1 MLYTGYKDG
10 SKVQWTKVKE
20 VEHEPAT
27 RQKETI
33 TVNAAHTYFTV
44 KAKFVRD
51 GKTLYSDFDKNF
63 TISHRT
69 YQAKNILYIGDS
81 ITFGSPYKG
90 ENTVEVFSYPWRVQ
104 QLTGAKMYNPSIP
117 GATYAYKNDKN
128 RDRLVEDVAV
138 PMNEGKTPYKA
149 LHENSQT
156 YKDFDIVVMAAGTN
170 DYSDDILL
178 GDKNSTDRTE
188 FNGALNEIMG
198 YISAASEERVQEGKK
213 PIKVVF
219 VDLFYSNRT
228 HVFAELTNRFVTYNN
243 IGLTLT
249 DYQNNLNNMIEKYE
263 NEGVDI
269 YQFHTSQFV
278 NEDTCETNT
287 SDNLHMTR
295 YTYTQIGN
303 ELTDFLISNKIL

>member
-1 MLYTGYKDG
+1 MKDDNG
-10 SKVQWTKVKE
+10 VHWTEVKE
-20 VEHEPAT
+20 VKHKSAT

-33 TVNAAHTYFTV
+33 TVNADHTYYTI

-51 GKTLYSDFDKNF
+51 GKTVYSDFDQNF
-63 TISHRT
+63 TIENRN
-69 YQAKNILYIGDS
+69 YQDKNILYIGDS

-90 ENTVEVFSYPWRVQ
+90 ATTVEVFSYPWRVQ
-104 QLTGAKMYNPSIP
+104 QLTGVKMYNPSIP
-117 GATYAYKNDKN
+117 GATYAYKDDKC

-138 PMNEGKTPYKA
+138 PMNEGRTPYKA
-149 LHENSQT
+149 LHENKQT
-156 YKDFDIVVMAAGTN
+156 YKDFDIVIMAAGTN
-170 DYSDDILL
+170 DYADSIKL
-178 GDKNSTDRTE
+178 GDKDSTDRTE

-198 YISAASEERVQEGKK
+198 YIDAASEERVQEGKE

-228 HVFAELTNRFVTYNN
+228 NIYSELTNRFITPNG

-249 DYQNNLNNMIEKYE
+249 DYQNNLNDMIEKYKS
-263 NEGVDI
+263 EGVDI
-269 YQFHTSQFV
+269 YQFHTSRFV
-278 NEDTCETNT
+278 TEDTCDTNT

-303 ELTDFLISNKIL
+303 ELSEFLIKNDII